1 VQMTRMND
9 VIIIVFSVAVLGYAW
24 IIYDTHSFIV
34 PKYGNVVNLDAEAAI
49 ALSTALFIGGVS
61 MLVVLLKVRLK

>member
-1 VQMTRMND
+1 MTRLND
-9 VIIIVFSVAVLGYAW
+9 IIIIVFSVALLGYAW

-34 PKYGNVVNLDAEAAI
+34 PKYGNVVNLGAEAAV
-49 ALSTALFIGGVS
+49 ALSVVLFIGGMS